1 MDGLK
6 SRGKVIV
13 IAATNLP
20 DNLDPA
26 LRRGRRFDR
35 EIENGTPDVSE
46 RMPVFKI
53 HSQHAPLDVS
63 CIPITEDLLTR
74 DERMQ
79 IMRLSEE
86 ISQFQDKSN
95 QQAEKRKVD
104 DALKPLTD
112 LTAQKEDVENQ
123 IKRRLFLQPF
133 ANQTHGYV
141 GADIEALVREAKLAA
156 MREFISLMSGRSD
169 REMEEA
175 IANVRITSAHFEE
188 AFARVRGSLD
198 EHARTMYSRQA
209 WHILYHQ
216 DQQKIL
222 TTAADLITRADEKGI
237 VEPELTELR
246 DLIFGEGRKDFS
258 QIKRRTQELDKK
270 YQHI

>member
-1 MDGLK
+1 MEELK
-6 SRGKVIV
+6 NVTIIG
-13 IAATNLP
+13 ATNRP
-20 DNLDPA
+20 DML
-26 LRRGRRFDR
+26 
-35 EIENGTPDVSE
+35 
-46 RMPVFKI
+46 
-53 HSQHAPLDVS
+53 
-63 CIPITEDLLTR
+63 
-74 DERMQ
+74 
-79 IMRLSEE
+79 
-86 ISQFQDKSN
+86 
-95 QQAEKRKVD
+95 D
-104 DALKPLTD
+104 DALMRPGRLERHIFIPPPDNAGRKQIFERYLRDAETLLTSE
-112 LTAQKEDVENQ
+112 LSIDVLVERTQ
-123 IKRRLFLQPF
+123 
-133 ANQTHGYV
+133 GYV

-222 TTAADLITRADEKGI
+222 TTAADLIAKADEKGI